1 MTTIVTITR
10 KKGNRLIHPG
20 IRLAEVE
27 AAMPY
32 YPAGVYGIE
41 DTDGVEIAEA
51 KVSGGKC
58 RLYVQGRPAMVL
70 HDVTGERLIT
80 DVPALTA
87 VALVP

>member
-1 MTTIVTITR
+1 MVTITR
-10 KKGNRLIHPG
+10 KRGNRLIHPG
-20 IRLAEVE
+20 IRLEEIE

-58 RLYVQGRPAMVL
+58 RLYVQGRPATVL
-70 HDVTGERLIT
+70 HDVAGVRLIT
-80 DVPALTA
+80 DVPAP
-87 VALVP
+87 ALVPIIP